1 MKHHSQRS
9 KRPPSRTLA
18 PRILAAL
25 TAGAVTLGALPYA
38 YADDVNDVVISSVT
52 EDLILPRVNA
62 DVVGSLDGS
71 SATIT
76 IGRTGY
82 GTTPRIFTVYSSGK
96 FARWCVAT
104 GALLD
109 CGIAASPVR
118 DGGSFFAKKRNKKRR
133 RPLRRYFFKM
143 VRLVGL
149 EPTRLVNTTPSK

>member
-18 PRILAAL
+18 PRILTAL
-25 TAGAVTLGALPYA
+25 AAGAVPLGALPSA
-38 YADDVNDVVISSVT
+38 YTDDVDDVVISSVT
-52 EDLILPRVNA
+52 EDLIFPRVNA

-82 GTTPRIFTVYSSGK
+82 GTTPRIFMVYSPGK

-109 CGIAASPVR
+109 CGIAASPIR
-118 DGGSFFAKKRNKKRR
+118 DGGSFFCKETQQKIAVVSYSDDVSNGA
-133 RPLRRYFFKM
+133 
-143 VRLVGL
+143 VGG
-149 EPTRLVNTTPSK
+149 T

>member
-1 MKHHSQRS
+1 MKNHSQRS

-38 YADDVNDVVISSVT
+38 YADPIVASSVT
-52 EDLILPRVNA
+52 SDMVAEDGVM
-62 DVVGSLDGS
+62 GSMDGS

-76 IGRTGY
+76 AGRTGY

-118 DGGSFFAKKRNKKRR
+118 EGGSFFAKKRNKKRR